1 MHHTDAELDGLEELF
16 LAQPV
21 ENEGMLL
28 SEFDGFCA
36 GLIVCPEMIP
46 PSEWLSLVWGE
57 DAAPSFPSLEAY
69 QSALDQVMAHYN
81 RVVRSLSPPS
91 SGFLPVLDVDPMS
104 GETLW
109 EFWIEGFE
117 RAMALRPESW
127 EAIVESDDEE
137 AAASISLILVLY
149 QISKGTSELEETA
162 VDELEAKAPD
172 LIPPLVEALNAW
184 TKSRRGAS
192 AQPTSANLNWT
203 PGTGRK
209 AGRNE
214 PCPWVPAG
222 NTSDAAAPTEDRAG
236 RAAPDSQA
244 A

>member
-1 MHHTDAELDGLEELF
+1 MHHTDAELARLEELF

-28 SEFDGFCA
+28 SEFDGYCA

-46 PSEWLSLVWGE
+46 SSEWLSRIWGE

-69 QSALDQVMAHYN
+69 QSALDEVMAHYN

-117 RAMALRPESW
+117 QAMALRPESW

-149 QISKGTSELEETA
+149 QISSGTSELEAAA
-162 VDELEAKAPD
+162 VEELDDQAPN
-172 LIPPLVEALNAW
+172 LIPTLVESLNAW
-184 TKSRRGAS
+184 TTSRGAPHARRS
-192 AQPTSANLNWT
+192 PPAANVNRT
-203 PGTGRK
+203 PGTNRK
-209 AGRNE
+209 VGRNE
-214 PCPWVPAG
+214 PCPCG
-222 NTSDAAAPTEDRAG
+222 SG
-236 RAAPDSQA
+236 RKYKRCCGAN
-244 A
+244 